1 MRAQKLQVLQ
11 SLNVDV
17 IIHAGKEDVV
27 ERIME
32 ETGGLGADM
41 LIETAG
47 SAETHKQ
54 SLLAA
59 RKRAKVIHIG
69 RAYRDILLPDEVF
82 TKIFRREL
90 TVYGA
95 VNSNFSPLDHEWKTT
110 LQYMSMGKLKP
121 KPLIS
126 HRLPLEVIAET
137 FRKMFYK
144 EMVYNKIIFS
154 P

>member
-1 MRAQKLQVLQ
+1 
-11 SLNVDV
+11 
-17 IIHAGKEDVV
+17 
-27 ERIME
+27 
-32 ETGGLGADM
+32 M

-47 SAETHKQ
+47 SVETHTQ

-110 LQYMSMGKLKP
+110 LKYMSMEKLKP

-126 HRLPLEVIAET
+126 HRLSLELIAET
-137 FRKMFYK
+137 FRKMFNR

>member
-1 MRAQKLQVLQ
+1 M
-11 SLNVDV
+11 D
-17 IIHAGKEDVV
+17 
-27 ERIME
+27 
-32 ETGGLGADM
+32 ETEGLGADM

-47 SAETHKQ
+47 SVETHAQ

-69 RAYRDILLPDEVF
+69 RAYTDILLSDEVF

-95 VNSNFSPLDHEWKTT
+95 VNSNFSPLDHEWKTA
-110 LQYMSMGKLKP
+110 LKYMSMGKLKP

-126 HRLPLEVIAET
+126 HRLSLERISET
-137 FRKMFYK
+137 FRKMFNR